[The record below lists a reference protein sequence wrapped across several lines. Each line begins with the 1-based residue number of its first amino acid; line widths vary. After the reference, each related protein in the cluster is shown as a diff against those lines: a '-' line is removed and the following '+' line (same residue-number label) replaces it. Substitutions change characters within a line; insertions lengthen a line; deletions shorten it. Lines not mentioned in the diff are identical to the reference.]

1 MKTWLDLTEGS
12 PIRFDVERMRAEL
25 RDLESS
31 GDWLA
36 HYDKGLS
43 TGWRAILLNSKHG
56 EISGPESQRPS
67 WDFSD
72 FRRTPYVES
81 LPYFREIMDRMRCP
95 QGRMRI
101 LRLAPGSGIG
111 IHCDV
116 GAEVGCLA
124 FGQVRLHAP
133 IITNDRVTFFVG
145 GEKIKM
151 QAGRLYYVNFSKRHY
166 VRNDG
171 TEARIHLVMDLKVND
186 WLAQLFPPLTP
197 WEQLENAV
205 ARAIWPTYWRLRQ
218 LRARAERQFWS
229 HYEGSRPQ
237 AVVHRIRGKNRMAA
251 RSEPRALA

>member
-1 MKTWLDLTEGS
+1 MRTWLDLTEGF
-12 PIRFDVERMRAEL
+12 PVRFDVERMRADL
-25 RDLESS
+25 RKLEGR

-43 TGWRAILLNSKHG
+43 NGWRAILLNSKNG

-72 FRRTPYVES
+72 FRRTPYVEQ
-81 LPYFREIMDRMRCP
+81 LPYFRELMDRMQCL

-101 LRLAPGSGIG
+101 LRLAPGAGIG
-111 IHCDV
+111 IHRDV

-124 FGQVRLHAP
+124 FKQVRLHVP
-133 IITNDRVTFFVG
+133 IITNERVTFFVG

-151 QAGRLYYVNFSKRHY
+151 QVGHLYYVNFSKRHY

-171 TEARIHLVMDLKVND
+171 DEARIHLVMDVKVND
-186 WLAQLFPPLTP
+186 WLAQYLPQPSA
-197 WEQLENAV
+197 WEQLEYAT
-205 ARAIWPTYWRLRQ
+205 ARATWPTFWRLRQ
-218 LRARAERQFWS
+218 VRIRAERQFWK

-237 AVVHRIRGKNRMAA
+237 AVVHRIRGKHRAA
-251 RSEPRALA
+251 A